1 MRDGASES
9 NAEGARSAVRFIAA
23 TVAILAA
30 VLLEASIGRE
40 IDATWL
46 TVGLVLFVA
55 ALVAARAPGLFWVSR
70 VQEPEPARQPAS
82 GTSRR

>member
-1 MRDGASES
+1 MEDGAWVST
-9 NAEGARSAVRFIAA
+9 AEGARSAVQLIAA
-23 TVAILAA
+23 TVAIVAA

-40 IDATWL
+40 IDPSWL

-70 VQEPEPARQPAS
+70 DPEPSPARQPAS